1 MAAAAY
7 PSPPTTHDVESAGIM
22 STKCS
27 SLRALSPPMRLGSVR
42 TRAGRGQG
50 QGGVS
55 CAAGRPRSIGQWEAG
70 SRRVEKLE
78 YCASCVIDLVAGVGV
93 RN

>member
-1 MAAAAY
+1 VLE
-7 PSPPTTHDVESAGIM
+7 PEGIVA
-22 STKCS
+22 TDEARECED
-27 SLRALSPPMRLGSVR
+27 
-42 TRAGRGQG
+42 AGRGQG

-55 CAAGRPRSIGQWEAG
+55 GAASRPRSIGQWEAG

-93 RN
+93 RELAIREFV